1 MIAEPA
7 VAIFLALLID
17 FTFGDPKNKFH
28 PTVWIGTLIAKLV
41 PYLQSSSYKFE
52 RLAGMCVIII
62 PAFVVV
68 FFLFLLGMVLD
79 MITGFL
85 YTILSISIVAIL
97 LKTTVAIRG
106 MEKHA
111 IDVVSSLEA
120 GNLDAAR
127 ERLSMI
133 VKRDTK
139 DLDEDH
145 VYSAVVESISE
156 NIVDGVT
163 GPLFYFGFFGLFG
176 AFVYRTVNTADSMV
190 GYKTS
195 IFRSVGWFAATSD
208 KILNYIPSRL
218 TGLVMVFSSILLQNN
233 WRESYRIMI
242 RDCKKTESPNA
253 GYPMAAAAGA
263 LDAKLEKLDH
273 YSIGDGT
280 AHFSKK
286 HVASTITLMKVTS
299 IVFAVIIV
307 IPIISLMSYLGWWV
321 HV

>member
-1 MIAEPA
+1 M
-7 VAIFLALLID
+7 
-17 FTFGDPKNKFH
+17 
-28 PTVWIGTLIAKLV
+28 WIGTLIAKLV
-41 PYLQSSSYKFE
+41 PYLQNSSYTFE
-52 RLAGMCVIII
+52 KLAGICVIII
-62 PAFVVV
+62 PAFAVVL
-68 FFLFLLGMVLD
+68 FLFFLGMVLD
-79 MITGFL
+79 MITGLL
-85 YTILSISIVAIL
+85 YTILSISIVAVL
-97 LKTTVAIRG
+97 LKLTIAIKG

-111 IDVVSSLEA
+111 IDVVASLEA

-139 DLDEDH
+139 DLDEDQ

-156 NIVDGVT
+156 NTVDGVT

-176 AFVYRTVNTADSMV
+176 AFVYRAINTADSMV

-218 TGLVMVFSSILLQNN
+218 TGLVMVFCSILLQNN
-233 WRESYRIMI
+233 WKESYRIMI

-263 LDAKLEKLDH
+263 LDVKLEKLDH
-273 YSIGDGT
+273 YSIGDGNT
-280 AHFSKK
+280 HFSKK
-286 HVASTITLMKVTS
+286 HVVSTITLMKVTS
-299 IVFAVIIV
+299 IVFVMIIV
-307 IPIISLMSYLGWWV
+307 VPTISFMSYLGWWV